1 MTDPMAELI
10 RDFRLIPPGSTV
22 LCAVSGGADSV
33 YLLHRLW
40 RMRRELGFTLAA
52 AHYDHRL
59 RGEESARDLE
69 FVREFVSLCCGRE
82 RTLRPDGSVEVLP
95 PVELFTGSGDVH
107 AQAEETGRGLEETA
121 REMRYTFLRQAA
133 RKAGAQI
140 IAVAHTAND
149 NGETLLLHLARGTG
163 LQGLCGMAPKNG
175 DVIRPLL
182 TTTRGEIEDYL
193 RFWGLPWREDPTNRE
208 DVYAR
213 NRLRHRVMPELE
225 ALYPGLLS
233 RLTDTAW
240 RLRADEDYLTAQAQG
255 ALEGFREE
263 PGGLSLPAE
272 DLARLPQPLAVR
284 AARALLARMNQGDDR
299 CTAAH
304 LEALAGLCR
313 SGGPS
318 AQISL
323 PGGLVARRAYGRLLL
338 TRQLPPALD
347 QPVLFPLP
355 GAVQAGGWV
364 IRCTLEP
371 YRGEIQRPRDFW
383 LSRKAVR
390 SPILRARRTG
400 DRLKLPGRP
409 GKTVKKWCVDNK
421 IPAWLRACLPVV
433 VQGEAVAAVANLG
446 PDQAFLPQPGEL
458 AWHIRCVPEH
468 PALTFL

>member
-22 LCAVSGGADSV
+22 LCAVSGGADSI

-69 FVREFVSLCCGRE
+69 FVREFVSLCCSRE

-107 AQAEETGRGLEETA
+107 ARAEETGRGLEETA
-121 REMRYTFLRQAA
+121 REMRYAFLRRAA
-133 RKAGAQI
+133 RKAGAQV

-193 RFWGLPWREDPTNRE
+193 RFRGLPWREDPSNRE

-255 ALEGFREE
+255 ALEGLREE

-284 AARALLARMNQGDDR
+284 AARALLARMNQGNDR

-304 LEALAGLCR
+304 LEALTDLCR
-313 SGGPS
+313 SGDPS

-338 TRQLPPALD
+338 TRQLPPALE
-347 QPVLFPLP
+347 QPVPLPLP
-355 GAVQAGGWV
+355 GAVQAGGWT
-364 IRCTLEP
+364 IRCTL
-371 YRGEIQRPRDFW
+371 
-383 LSRKAVR
+383 
-390 SPILRARRTG
+390 
-400 DRLKLPGRP
+400 
-409 GKTVKKWCVDNK
+409 
-421 IPAWLRACLPVV
+421 
-433 VQGEAVAAVANLG
+433 
-446 PDQAFLPQPGEL
+446 
-458 AWHIRCVPEH
+458 
-468 PALTFL
+468 